1 MMGCGRGNNNP
12 LHHSVCNKMDL
23 VRVTCA
29 RQQSAAVHSI
39 CRCCKKEKEHLEAVS
54 YFTLVHGLK
63 SLLQGGIL
71 LSGKCLLFRKW
82 EKPPCF
88 RLTAMHFWVY
98 SLQVWKGFINLR
110 LWIIFFFQSQWTMQ
124 RFNWWQTKKKGNT
137 LFLLQIKTRTYKQLY
152 ETPYTL
158 GFCCYSFSRSG
169 ITSYDCN

>member
-110 LWIIFFFQSQWTMQ
+110 LWIIFFFSLSEQCSASTDDKP
-124 RFNWWQTKKKGNT
+124 KKKVTHSSFCKLKLEHISNYMKPHT
-137 LFLLQIKTRTYKQLY
+137 LWDFAATAFLDLV
-152 ETPYTL
+152 
-158 GFCCYSFSRSG
+158 
-169 ITSYDCN
+169 